1 MTLTE
6 AALKKMSKD
15 DIITLALYFQGK
27 FNSTLANISIDIVEL
42 NYKFEKLE
50 SELMV
55 SRSVNS
61 NLLKKRTILERQ
73 CRGDNQYSRRKCLEI
88 SGIPENNENK
98 DLENLTLQIFEKID
112 ISVDPRKRRRLS
124 LGQNTSFKKS
134 DNQEAEG

>member
-1 MTLTE
+1 
-6 AALKKMSKD
+6 MSKD
-15 DIITLALYFQGK
+15 DIITLALSFQDK
-27 FNSTLANISIDIVEL
+27 FNSTLANINIDIGEL

-61 NLLKKRTILERQ
+61 NLFKKRTILERQ
-73 CRGDNQYSRRKCLEI
+73 CWGNNQYSRRKCLEI

-124 LGQNTSFKKS
+124 LGQNTAFKKS

>member
-15 DIITLALYFQGK
+15 DIITLALYFQDK
-27 FNSTLANISIDIVEL
+27 FNSTLANINIDIGEL

-61 NLLKKRTILERQ
+61 NLFKKRTILERQ
-73 CRGDNQYSRRKCLEI
+73 CWGNNQYSRRKCLEI

-112 ISVDPRKRRRLS
+112 VSVDPRKRRRLS
-124 LGQNTSFKKS
+124 LGQNTAFKKS

>member
-1 MTLTE
+1 
-6 AALKKMSKD
+6 MSKD
-15 DIITLALYFQGK
+15 DIITLALYFQDK
-27 FNSTLANISIDIVEL
+27 FNSTLANINIDIGEL
-42 NYKFEKLE
+42 NYKFEKVE

-61 NLLKKRTILERQ
+61 NLFKKRTILERQ
-73 CRGDNQYSRRKCLEI
+73 CRGNNQYSRRKCLEI

-124 LGQNTSFKKS
+124 LGQNTAFKKS
-134 DNQEAEG
+134 DNQVIQTERC

>member
-15 DIITLALYFQGK
+15 DITLALYFQDK
-27 FNSTLANISIDIVEL
+27 FNSTLANISIDIGEL

>member
-6 AALKKMSKD
+6 AALQKMSKD
-15 DIITLALYFQGK
+15 DIITLALYFQDK
-27 FNSTLANISIDIVEL
+27 FNSTLANINIDIGEL

-61 NLLKKRTILERQ
+61 NLFKKRTILERQ
-73 CRGDNQYSRRKCLEI
+73 CLGNNQYSRRKCLEI

-124 LGQNTSFKKS
+124 LGQNTAFKKS

>member
-1 MTLTE
+1 
-6 AALKKMSKD
+6 MSKD
-15 DIITLALYFQGK
+15 DIITLALYFQDK
-27 FNSTLANISIDIVEL
+27 FNSTLANINIDIGEL

-61 NLLKKRTILERQ
+61 NLFKKRTILERQ
-73 CRGDNQYSRRKCLEI
+73 CWGNNQYSRRKCLEI

-112 ISVDPRKRRRLS
+112 VSVDPRKRRRLS
-124 LGQNTSFKKS
+124 LGQNTAFKKS